1 MPRPRPPHLHCE
13 RTRHGKRVWYV
24 RVGKGPRVRIHEE
37 FGSSGFV
44 SEYQDAVSG
53 KTRARETHH
62 NGTLGW
68 LVARYREADAW
79 MSLSLATRRQ
89 RECILKQVLATA
101 AAEPIARVDRK
112 AIIAGRE
119 RRARTPFQ
127 ARHFVA
133 TMRGLFTWAVEAE
146 LAKAD
151 PTQGVKVRR
160 PKTEGFPAWDDADID
175 AFTKRW
181 PIGTRERVMFD
192 IFRFTGFRRGDAARL
207 GRPHVAKGV
216 ITISTQKGAAR
227 VTIPMLPELARTLD
241 AGPTGDLTYI
251 ATASGKP
258 MPKESVGN
266 LFADACRAAGL
277 KKSAHGLRKYAAALL
292 ANRGATV
299 AQLEAVFGW
308 EGGRMAALYT
318 KSADRERLAASAITK
333 LRK

>member
-1 MPRPRPPHLHCE
+1 
-13 RTRHGKRVWYV
+13 
-24 RVGKGPRVRIHEE
+24 
-37 FGSSGFV
+37 
-44 SEYQDAVSG
+44 
-53 KTRARETHH
+53 
-62 NGTLGW
+62 
-68 LVARYREADAW
+68 
-79 MSLSLATRRQ
+79 
-89 RECILKQVLATA
+89 
-101 AAEPIARVDRK
+101 
-112 AIIAGRE
+112 
-119 RRARTPFQ
+119 
-127 ARHFVA
+127 
-133 TMRGLFTWAVEAE
+133 
-146 LAKAD
+146 
-151 PTQGVKVRR
+151 
-160 PKTEGFPAWDDADID
+160 
-175 AFTKRW
+175 
-181 PIGTRERVMFD
+181 MFD